1 LIMEENLEEKLARK
15 TKELEIVQRV
25 ALALNAS
32 SEFNVCK
39 ENSI

>member
-1 LIMEENLEEKLARK
+1 
-15 TKELEIVQRV
+15 LEIVQRV